1 MLKRLLPSS
10 ALLALS
16 LSNGPPALATVAA
29 FTLSLSHGYAAP
41 VSAEGFTHVKSL
53 GGIDEYRLDQ
63 NGLQVLLM
71 PEKSAPVITFMV
83 TYRVGSRNEV
93 TGATGATH
101 LLEHL
106 MFKGTAKFN
115 RASGTG
121 VDQILERT
129 GAIYNATTWLDRTNY
144 YQTLGNDHLEMVVE
158 MEADRMRNLWL
169 KEEDRR
175 PEMTVVRN
183 EFERGE
189 NSPFQALIKEIA
201 QAAFVA
207 HPYHHSTIG
216 HRSDI
221 EKVSIEKLKEFY
233 DTFYWPDN
241 STVTLIGDF
250 DPATALGVIKK
261 FYGPI
266 PKSPRPFPEMYTEEP
281 EQTGP
286 RRVTVKRS
294 GQLGVVAIGYKSPA
308 ALHDDWAVLQV
319 TANILSDG
327 TNSRLYR
334 ALTDQG
340 LTTDVSPFNGYF
352 RDPSLCYFFAALA
365 PGATHEQV
373 EQALFAEVG
382 KLKQEGV
389 TPAEVAA
396 AVAKLLS
403 DTAFNRD
410 GSFAIAGQINEDIA
424 VGDWRNFILLPEKY
438 KKATPGAVQ
447 SIANKYLN
455 TDQSTTGWFI
465 PLLPTAA
472 AGSK

>member
-1 MLKRLLPSS
+1 MSQRLLP
-10 ALLALS
+10 LLALAGAAC
-16 LSNGPPALATVAA
+16 LAVPA
-29 FTLSLSHGYAAP
+29 YAAP
-41 VSAEGFTHVKSL
+41 AAEGFTHVKSL

-93 TGATGATH
+93 TGTTGATH

-106 MFKGTAKFN
+106 MFKGTEKFN
-115 RASGTG
+115 RAKGTG
-121 VDQILERT
+121 VDQLLERT

-144 YQTLGNDHLEMVVE
+144 YQTLGNDHLAMVIE

-169 KEEDRR
+169 REEDRR

-221 EKVSIEKLKEFY
+221 ERVPIEKLKAFY
-233 DTFYWPDN
+233 DTYYWPDN
-241 STVTLIGDF
+241 ATVTLIGDF
-250 DPATALGVIKK
+250 DHGNALGLIRK
-261 FYGPI
+261 FYGAI
-266 PKSPRPFPEMYTEEP
+266 PKSPQPFPEMYTEEP

-286 RRVTVKRS
+286 RRVTVKRP
-294 GQLGVVAIGYKSPA
+294 GQLGVVAIGYKNPA

-334 ALTDQG
+334 ALTDKG
-340 LTTDVSPFNGYF
+340 LTTSAATFNGYF
-352 RDPSLCYFFAALA
+352 KDPSLCILFAAMA
-365 PGATHEQV
+365 PGATHDQV
-373 EQALFAEVG
+373 EKAALEEIEKLKKDGVTQAEVD
-382 KLKQEGV
+382 
-389 TPAEVAA
+389 A

-403 DTAFNRD
+403 ETAFNRD

-424 VGDWRNFILLPEKY
+424 VGDWTNFVTLPDKY
-438 KKATPGAVQ
+438 RKVTPAAVQ
-447 SIANKYLN
+447 SVANKYLN
-455 TDQSTTGWFI
+455 VDQSTTGWFI
-465 PLLPTAA
+465 PVLPGGAKP
-472 AGSK
+472 GQP